1 MLFEVSKTERRGFGE
16 WRAVGRSGAR
26 ACPVRS
32 LAALASSPRAGD
44 AALLSPVPYA
54 VLNGFATALGRAAG
68 VEGVTA
74 HGFRRG
80 AATALA
86 SAGVASDAIRL
97 AGRWAPGSF
106 SVWRYA
112 DPTMEASTGLAQL
125 MARPYRVAGGAQ
137 AQQHTPADSEPT
149 RSADSADGDSCGSA

>member
-1 MLFEVSKTERRGFGE
+1 M
-16 WRAVGRSGAR
+16 
-26 ACPVRS
+26 
-32 LAALASSPRAGD
+32 
-44 AALLSPVPYA
+44 
-54 VLNGFATALGRAAG
+54 LNGFATALGRAAG

-137 AQQHTPADSEPT
+137 AQHTPADSEPT